1 MKAIFLTGSMGAGKS
16 TILRRASFLFQ
27 QGFVR
32 VCKEYDI
39 LGVDQAGA
47 DSLSKYKKPEVLNS
61 LLSYKGEKL
70 VIAGE
75 YYSKQLDLDRFKN
88 MGFEVFVI
96 LLNVSRDE
104 IYKRVL
110 QRGSGAW
117 NEVTYKTNITNRIG
131 FYKAHKGK
139 KWIMNNSN
147 NEDQD
152 KIVQRILD
160 I

>member
-16 TILRRASFLFQ
+16 TILRRANFVSQ

-61 LLSYKGEKL
+61 LLTYKGEKL
-70 VIAGE
+70 LIAGE
-75 YYSKQLDLDRFKN
+75 YYSKQLDLQRFKE

-104 IYKRVL
+104 IYNRVL
-110 QRGSGAW
+110 NRGSGAW
-117 NEVTYKTNITNRIG
+117 NEVTYKTNITNRVS
-131 FYKAHKGK
+131 FYKAHKGR
-139 KWIMNNSN
+139 KWIMNNTTQ
-147 NEDQD
+147 EEQD
-152 KIVQRILD
+152 KVVQRILD